1 MERHELVKEY
11 ITLVGSD
18 VEERGFYRELASL
31 TDSEIVYKIIE
42 YAGHY
47 KDMYNNSSI
56 KIFKEV
62 MTYHS
67 NI

>member
-31 TDSEIVYKIIE
+31 TDNEILYKIIE
-42 YAGHY
+42 CANYY
-47 KDMYNNSSI
+47 KDMYNNAMYNGEDLP
-56 KIFKEV
+56 F
-62 MTYHS
+62 
-67 NI
+67 

>member
-1 MERHELVKEY
+1 MERPELVKEY
-11 ITLVGSD
+11 ITLVGRD

-42 YAGHY
+42 CANYY
-47 KDMYNNSSI
+47 RDLYNNSSI